1 MLRTTLPTLALGA
14 ALLACE
20 SKPGAPPA
28 PPGPGGMPA
37 GHPTSMPGSMPAEKI
52 PLKPGEG
59 VAAGK
64 PFSGLVK
71 LGEGVTEAD
80 LKPSDVLFI
89 MARESQ
95 GQGLAGS
102 LVAVQRQMN
111 VKFPL
116 RYEMTAKDL
125 MMPAVP
131 FAGPFIVH
139 ARLDRDGDPMTR
151 DENDLYGSFAGEV
164 NNGDEGVHMTLVKK
178 TKDQIELKAPAG
190 SAPASQPAG
199 SAPASQPAPQ
209 PQ

>member
-1 MLRTTLPTLALGA
+1 MLRDTLSVLALGA
-14 ALLACE
+14 ALAACE
-20 SKPGAPPA
+20 SKPTPTAASGAGA
-28 PPGPGGMPA
+28 MPT
-37 GHPTSMPGSMPAEKI
+37 GHPTSMPSSMPAEKI

-64 PFSGLVK
+64 PFSGLIK

-95 GQGLAGS
+95 GGGLAGS

-139 ARLDRDGDPMTR
+139 VRLDRDGDPMTR

-178 TKDQIELKAPAG
+178 TKDQIEAKVSPAP
-190 SAPASQPAG
+190 APASQP
-199 SAPASQPAPQ
+199 Q
-209 PQ
+209 

>member
-1 MLRTTLPTLALGA
+1 MFRASLCLFGLSA
-14 ALLACE
+14 ALIACE
-20 SKPGAPPA
+20 SKPAPSGAGTGST
-28 PPGPGGMPA
+28 PGALPS

-64 PFSGLVK
+64 PFSGLIK

-95 GQGLAGS
+95 GEGLAGP

-111 VKFPL
+111 VKYPF

-151 DENDLYGSFAGEV
+151 DENDLYGSFSSAV
-164 NNGDEGVHMTLVKK
+164 NNGDEGVHMVLVKK
-178 TKDQIELKAPAG
+178 SAEQIEIKAPTE
-190 SAPASQPAG
+190 APPPGAPPSVPATQPK
-199 SAPASQPAPQ
+199 
-209 PQ
+209 